1 MTNGKVTV
9 IIFEQNKAELFRSHQ
24 TRALFGTIPLR
35 IFNSNVVSFSVNGK
49 PVHAFNISGGVL
61 VSARKQPKSMKK
73 SEIKKSE

>member
-1 MTNGKVTV
+1 LTNGKVTV

-35 IFNSNVVSFSVNGK
+35 NNNSGVVSFSVNGK
-49 PVHAFNISGGVL
+49 PFTLNFSGGVL

-73 SEIKKSE
+73 SEIKK

>member
-24 TRALFGTIPLR
+24 TRVLFGTIPLR
-35 IFNSNVVSFSVNGK
+35 IYNSNVVSFSVNGK
-49 PVHAFNISGGVL
+49 PVHAFIISGGVL

>member
-24 TRALFGTIPLR
+24 TRALFGTIPFR
-35 IFNSNVVSFSVNGK
+35 FFNCKVVSFSVNGNF
-49 PVHAFNISGGVL
+49 VHALIISGGVL
-61 VSARKQPKSMKK
+61 VLARKQPKSMKK